1 MAGIAARCRAIAP
14 MRAQVLMDIAAAK
27 KGKERV
33 VVEKTVT
40 QCNSARVS
48 FENRV
53 KNGGFFANAPA
64 ARGLRGGPCVVGRVV
79 RRLVGR
85 PGCCA
90 CAWAGSRGGPSHRSW
105 AAR

>member
-53 KNGGFFANAPA
+53 KDGGFFAKCVAP
-64 ARGLRGGPCVVGRVV
+64 RGSAVGR
-79 RRLVGR
+79 LQ
-85 PGCCA
+85 
-90 CAWAGSRGGPSHRSW
+90 W
-105 AAR
+105 AASRDTERAAPFQ

>member
-14 MRAQVLMDIAAAK
+14 VRAQVLMDIAAAK

-53 KNGGFFANAPA
+53 KNGGLFAKCASHARLRRGPPA
-64 ARGLRGGPCVVGRVV
+64 LGRAS
-79 RRLVGR
+79 R
-85 PGCCA
+85 CA
-90 CAWAGSRGGPSHRSW
+90 CARAGIRGGPSRTEW
-105 AAR
+105 AAQ